1 MLFNSYI
8 FLLLFLPLCIWGYFF
23 LNKKGYYKLALIE
36 LMAMS
41 FWFYAYNHV
50 QYLIILVGS
59 ILFNWFCSRLLLR
72 QDIKPKKIIMLLG
85 ICVNVGIIFYFKY
98 FNFFV
103 DNINF
108 VFKSSFE
115 IEKILLP
122 LGISF
127 YTFQQISY
135 LVDSL
140 KGETKEYTFLEYAV
154 FVSFFPQL
162 VAGPIVLHDEIIPQI
177 RDISKKKLDHDNFA
191 NGLYVLA
198 IGLFKKV
205 IIADTF
211 GLAVA
216 WGWENLDALSSLEII
231 LIMLFY
237 TFQIY
242 FDFSGYSDMAIG
254 IARFFNIS
262 LPINFDSPYQSYSIV
277 EFWSRWHMTLT
288 RFLRKYVYIPLG
300 GNKKGMIR
308 TYINVFIVFLVSG
321 IWHGANW
328 TFIIWG
334 IIHGSANILNRIF
347 KNTWD
352 KCNAVFRWLC
362 TFLFINVTWLIF
374 RADDLK
380 QAVILIKRMICLDSF
395 SINNG
400 LIECF
405 DLPELSMVAA
415 IIKPLGTLNYK
426 INGFYMWLF
435 AFAGMFCVLNITN
448 LHKKTFKPSVCKAV
462 VTIMLFLWSIV
473 SLSGVT
479 TFLYF
484 NF

>member
-1 MLFNSYI
+1 MLFNSYF
-8 FLLLFLPLCIWGYFF
+8 FLLLFLPLCILGYFL
-23 LNKKGYYKLALIE
+23 LNRKGYYKLALVW

-41 FWFYAYNHV
+41 LWFYAYNHV
-50 QYLIILVGS
+50 QYLIILIGS
-59 ILFNWFCSRLLLR
+59 ILFNWFCSRLLLK
-72 QDIKPKKIIMLLG
+72 QNIKYKKIIMWFG

-98 FNFFV
+98 FNFFI
-103 DNINF
+103 DNVNF
-108 VFKSSFE
+108 IFKTSLE

-135 LVDSL
+135 LIDSSR
-140 KGETKEYTFLEYAV
+140 GETEKYTFLEYAV

-162 VAGPIVLHDEIIPQI
+162 VAGPIVLHDEIIPQF
-177 RDISKKKLDHDNFA
+177 RDIAKRKFNNENFA
-191 NGLYVLA
+191 GGLYVLA

-211 GLAVA
+211 GVAVA
-216 WGWENLDALSSLEII
+216 WGWENFDIISSLEIF

-254 IARFFNIS
+254 IAKMFNIA
-262 LPINFDSPYQSYSIV
+262 LPINFDSPYQSYSIT
-277 EFWSRWHMTLT
+277 EFWSRWHLTLT

-300 GNKKGMIR
+300 GNRKGRIR
-308 TYINVFIVFLVSG
+308 TYINVFIVFLISG

-328 TFIIWG
+328 TFIVWG
-334 IIHGSANILNRIF
+334 VIHGVANIFNRIF
-347 KNTWD
+347 GKLWD
-352 KCNAVFRWLC
+352 KCNAVFRWIC
-362 TFLFINVTWLIF
+362 TFIFINVTWLIF
-374 RADDLK
+374 RADNLK
-380 QAVILIKRMICLDSF
+380 QAIILIKRMVCMDSF
-395 SINNG
+395 TINSG

-405 DLPELSMVAA
+405 DLPELSIVSSM
-415 IIKPLGTLNYK
+415 IKPIGILNYK

-435 AFAGMFCVLNITN
+435 IFVSMFLILNFTN
-448 LHKKTFKPSVCKAV
+448 LHNKIFRPTVCKAA
-462 VTIMLFLWSIV
+462 VTIILFIWTIV
-473 SLSGVT
+473 SLTGIT